1 MGNNN
6 KENKATFSDLLR
18 AKFKNI
24 IVFGASS
31 LLKLGLTPNTV
42 TYFGLV
48 GHIIA
53 AYFVARGM
61 ITQGGLVLL
70 LMAPL
75 DFLDGTMARL
85 QGKATKLGSFI
96 DSVTDR
102 TAEFVIYG
110 GLLIYYLQQ
119 QNDLGCI
126 LVYLAVAGSILVSY
140 IRAKAESLQLEAKQ
154 GFLSRVERY
163 IVLIPCLIIN
173 IPLVALWIIAI
184 LANLTVIQRF
194 IYVSQQARK
203 EASLEDAQS

>member
-1 MGNNN
+1 MGNINN
-6 KENKATFSDLLR
+6 ENKATFSDLLR

-24 IVFGASS
+24 IEFAAST
-31 LLKLGLTPNTV
+31 LLKIGLTANTV

-61 ITQGGLVLL
+61 ITLGGLILL

-85 QGKATKLGSFI
+85 QGKSSKLGSFI

-110 GLLIYYLQQ
+110 GLLLYFLQQ
-119 QNDLGCI
+119 QDDLACI
-126 LVYLAVAGSILVSY
+126 LVYLSVAGSILVSY
-140 IRAKAESLQLEAKQ
+140 IRAKAESLKLEAKR
-154 GFLSRVERY
+154 GLLSRVERY
-163 IVLIPCLIIN
+163 IILIPGLILN
-173 IPLVALWIIAI
+173 IPLVSLWIIAI
-184 LANLTVIQRF
+184 LANFTVIQRF
-194 IYVSQQARK
+194 IYVQQQARK
-203 EASLEDAQS
+203 EDNLETH